1 MRKKTASNL
10 TGFIQTKRQ
19 SKIKK
24 NQPTQSCRRGKK
36 INYLPKHL
44 WLNIQDSNLSLTAI
58 SCRQLKLSSS
68 CEPNKTDSACT
79 TFSFGRNLRN
89 LTVFANVGLGFAVI
103 FISSVAL
110 TYRTK
115 FNLIPITPG
124 RFTVQIALE
133 RWGAIHRKSLCR
145 VTQQRGRYP

>member
-1 MRKKTASNL
+1 MRKKIASNL
-10 TGFIQTKRQ
+10 TGFIQKNDNQRQ
-19 SKIKK
+19 KESAYTIQLAKK
-24 NQPTQSCRRGKK
+24 N
-36 INYLPKHL
+36 INSSPEHL
-44 WLNIQDSNLSLTAI
+44 WLNIQDSNLPVTTI
-58 SCRQLKLSSS
+58 SCRQLKLSFS

-89 LTVFANVGLGFAVI
+89 LTVFANVGLGFTVI

-110 TYRTK
+110 TYRIK